1 MIGVVINMS
10 ILVHT
15 GVGIGTVVLLLNSC
29 NDK

>member
-10 ILVHT
+10 ILVHA